1 MRLWRALQ
9 RRPLTPVRAGHGG
22 RVNAHGRRDGGPGW
36 STATCGVGMTSSCS
50 CSGSLRPWPVAAR
63 VLRRERRPRGAG
75 EDVRRWVRAA
85 APRVS
90 SGVLNCWLVLPLLNK
105 KNTTFVRLSLFSE
118 CVLYALSK
126 ILVISQAS
134 SSLATSL
141 NKALQW
147 CSCA

>member
-36 STATCGVGMTSSCS
+36 STATSGVGMTSSCS

-85 APRVS
+85 APHVS

-105 KNTTFVRLSLFSE
+105 KIQPVSGCHCFLNAFYT
-118 CVLYALSK
+118 LYQRYWWSVKQSRRSWYAKNLIGNQRS
-126 ILVISQAS
+126 
-134 SSLATSL
+134 
-141 NKALQW
+141 
-147 CSCA
+147 